1 MLQPHHLNSQQ
12 DSNSK
17 TLVVVILVVLFGPL
31 FLLILSYKFQLYLY
45 RIKLTG
51 TNEKKFLERIII
63 KIKKSFYSI
72 IKKNVKCIFDTNFF
86 VYKPLS
92 F

>member
-1 MLQPHHLNSQQ
+1 MIQPYHLNSQQ

-45 RIKLTG
+45 CIKLTE
-51 TNEKKFLERIII
+51 TNEKIKFLERRII
-63 KIKKSFYSI
+63 KIKKVSTASS
-72 IKKNVKCIFDTNFF
+72 KRM
-86 VYKPLS
+86 
-92 F
+92 